1 MNLNYLHMTSN
12 NYKTLRQ
19 IAEAV
24 IFPTEIGQQ
33 DSELQKKIGK
43 SIEDNRISTFRKS
56 TDKDFDLKTE

>member
-33 DSELQKKIGK
+33 DSELQSKIGK

-56 TDKDFDLKTE
+56 TDKDFDLP

>member
-1 MNLNYLHMTSN
+1 MTSN